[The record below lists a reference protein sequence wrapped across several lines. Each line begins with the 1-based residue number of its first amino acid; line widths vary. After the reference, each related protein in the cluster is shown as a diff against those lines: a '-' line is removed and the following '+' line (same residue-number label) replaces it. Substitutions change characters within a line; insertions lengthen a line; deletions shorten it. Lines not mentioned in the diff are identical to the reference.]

1 MRRLLV
7 LALGLVAAAT
17 PALADPVTL
26 RASPQ
31 DADGRVTLGD
41 IFDGAGAA
49 AGVLVAERVGPS
61 VVLPTHQV
69 QAAARAAGLDWA
81 NPQGLRRIVVRRA
94 PEAVGPEA
102 AGAPAAAP
110 GAFAAVATPVR
121 ATPGAA
127 VIQRGDSV
135 QVIYELEGV
144 RLTITGRA
152 QRNAAVGQPVPVLNL
167 QSGRVIE
174 AVAAAPGRALA
185 GPAALQARADA
196 AVFASR

>member
-1 MRRLLV
+1 MRVLLALV
-7 LALGLVAAAT
+7 LAAAAT

-49 AGVLVAERVGPS
+49 ADVVVAERAGPS
-61 VVLPTHQV
+61 VVLPAHQV

-81 NPQGLRRIVVRRA
+81 NPQGLRRVVVRRA
-94 PEAVGPEA
+94 PEAA
-102 AGAPAAAP
+102 AGGANAAPAGPAAA
-110 GAFAAVATPVR
+110 AAALAPATPVR
-121 ATPGAA
+121 ASPGAP
-127 VIQRGDSV
+127 VIQRGDAV
-135 QVIYELEGV
+135 QVVYEMDGV
-144 RLTITGRA
+144 RLTVTGRA
-152 QRNAAVGQPVPVLNL
+152 QRSAAVGQPVPVLNL

-185 GPAALQARADA
+185 GPAALQARAEA

>member
-1 MRRLLV
+1 MRVL
-7 LALGLVAAAT
+7 LALLLAAAA

-31 DADGRVTLGD
+31 DTDGRVTLGD
-41 IFDGAGAA
+41 IFDGAGQA

-61 VVLPTHQV
+61 VVLPAHRI
-69 QAAARAAGLDWA
+69 QAVARAAGLDWT

-94 PEAVGPEA
+94 PEAAVPDAG
-102 AGAPAAAP
+102 GAPAAAV
-110 GAFAAVATPVR
+110 GALVATPTPVR
-121 ATPGAA
+121 AIPGAA

-135 QVIYELEGV
+135 QVVYELDGV

-152 QRNAAVGQPVPVLNL
+152 QRNAAVGQPLPVLNL

-185 GPAALQARADA
+185 GPAALQARANA
-196 AVFASR
+196 AVLASR

>member
-1 MRRLLV
+1 MRVL
-7 LALGLVAAAT
+7 LALLLAAAAT
-17 PALADPVTL
+17 PALGDPVTL

-61 VVLPTHQV
+61 VVLPAHQV

-94 PEAVGPEA
+94 PEAAGPETA
-102 AGAPAAAP
+102 NVQAPAP
-110 GAFAAVATPVR
+110 GAVVAGATPVR

-135 QVIYELEGV
+135 QVIYELDGV